1 MYKNSSAKHYQDN
14 KARERYQNASNK
26 EELKNY
32 NMVVNDTKMYQ
43 KMKNKNWLSIEKI
56 LRKTAL
62 Q

>member
-1 MYKNSSAKHYQDN
+1 
-14 KARERYQNASNK
+14 
-26 EELKNY
+26 
-32 NMVVNDTKMYQ
+32 MVVNDTKMYQ